1 MQRQIARCIV
11 LLAAIS
17 VLMVAA
23 SNSGSSQSGNNG
35 IDRLVAVAML
45 KAEGANDEALRG
57 AEKQRDLVKQQKT
70 ERDKARETAVLRQLE
85 ANASRTAEVLASVKA
100 IDKHFR
106 ANPCK

>member
-1 MQRQIARCIV
+1 MQLQIARCIV

-17 VLMVAA
+17 VLMVAP

-35 IDRLVAVAML
+35 IDRLSAVAML
-45 KAEGANDEALRG
+45 KAGSANDEALRG

-85 ANASRTAEVLASVKA
+85 ANATRTAEVLQSVKA